1 MEANELMIG
10 DWVISFGAPHKIV
23 GVRTDSFYPYIKTD
37 MSDTWYEEGMKDLL
51 EPIPLT
57 PDILE
62 KNFGRPYGVGWYD
75 AYELKRI
82 EGEGI
87 YYVRDAYR
95 YPSKERFS
103 IIKAYNEE
111 ITFCSLKFAHELQH
125 ALRLAEIKKEI
136 VL

>member
-111 ITFCSLKFAHELQH
+111 ITFCSLKFVHELQH
-125 ALRLAEIKKEI
+125 ALRLAGIKKEI